1 MLPPFVEPRYRQ
13 VFLVVHFAA
22 MQFWILAAV
31 ISIGLAQQPAKPAGG
46 GVAAKTNS
54 PHVTNPASTRPKA
67 DPSSAGSSTS
77 GAAAPGNS
85 DAASS
90 IGAVSDI
97 RNSHDDSGLEVKLT
111 WFTQALAVVAA
122 LQFIALLWQG
132 YAIRKMLGGITNQA
146 YEMEHQSTVMDEQL
160 KIMAAQ
166 LTALKDTAS
175 AASASATAA
184 SESVGLI
191 VQKERARLR
200 IELAPFYLNFGAPS
214 PANYA
219 VQHQGSTDAFVLN
232 SHAAIYVS
240 DSREPDPSLGNGKPM
255 PLPSAITPHSPVVL
269 AQDVL
274 HPCTEEEIDSVRQ
287 LKSFVHFTGFVRY
300 KDVFDGEH
308 ETRFNRVWSIAKMSH
323 LGEEPFTY
331 WEHCG
336 GAEEN
341 RET

>member
-1 MLPPFVEPRYRQ
+1 
-13 VFLVVHFAA
+13 
-22 MQFWILAAV
+22 MQFWVLAAV
-31 ISIGLAQQPAKPAGG
+31 ISLGLAQQPGKPPTGSAPAKG
-46 GVAAKTNS
+46 TS
-54 PHVTNPASTRPKA
+54 PRITSPASAGQKT
-67 DPSSAGSSTS
+67 DHPSSASAAGSVANPTV
-77 GAAAPGNS
+77 PGNS
-85 DAASS
+85 DTSSASGPANDS
-90 IGAVSDI
+90 

-111 WFTQALAVVAA
+111 WFIEALAVLAA
-122 LQFIALLWQG
+122 LQFLALLWQG
-132 YAIRKMLGGITNQA
+132 YAIGKILGGITIHA
-146 YEMEHQSTVMDEQL
+146 YEMEHQSTVMNEQL
-160 KIMAAQ
+160 KIMAEQ
-166 LTALKDTAS
+166 LTALKETAV

-184 SESVGLI
+184 KESVGLI

-219 VQHQGSTDAFVLN
+219 VQHEGSTDAFVLN

-255 PLPSAITPHSPVVL
+255 PIPSAITPQSPVVL

-336 GAEEN
+336 GADEN

>member
-1 MLPPFVEPRYRQ
+1 
-13 VFLVVHFAA
+13 

-31 ISIGLAQQPAKPAGG
+31 ISIGLAQQPAKPTGN
-46 GVAAKTNS
+46 GVAAKSNS
-54 PHVTNPASTRPKA
+54 PHVANPASARPNA
-67 DPSSAGSSTS
+67 DPSSVGSST
-77 GAAAPGNS
+77 AAAVPGNP

-90 IGAVSDI
+90 TGTSSDI
-97 RNSHDDSGLEVKLT
+97 RNRHDDSDLEIKLT
-111 WFTQALAVVAA
+111 WFVEALAVVAG
-122 LQFIALLWQG
+122 LQFLVLLWQG
-132 YAIRKMLGGITNQA
+132 YAIRKMLSGNTTHA

-184 SESVGLI
+184 KESIDLI

-240 DSREPDPSLGNGKPM
+240 DSREPDPSLGSGRPM
-255 PLPSAITPHSPVVL
+255 PIPSAITPQSPVVL

-274 HPCTEEEIDSVRQ
+274 HPCTEEEIESVRQ

-336 GAEEN
+336 GADEN

>member
-1 MLPPFVEPRYRQ
+1 
-13 VFLVVHFAA
+13 
-22 MQFWILAAV
+22 MQLWILAAV
-31 ISIGLAQQPAKPAGG
+31 IGVGLAQQPAGS
-46 GVAAKTNS
+46 VAAPKAGSTR
-54 PHVTNPASTRPKA
+54 VANPASAGQKTN
-67 DPSSAGSSTS
+67 PSSPGSPASS
-77 GAAAPGNS
+77 AAVPGNP

-90 IGAVSDI
+90 IGASIGTSSDI
-97 RNSHDDSGLEVKLT
+97 RNRHDNSDLEIKLT
-111 WFTQALAVVAA
+111 WFTEALAVVAA
-122 LQFIALLWQG
+122 LQLLTLIWQG
-132 YAIRKMLGGITNQA
+132 LAIRKILRGNA
-146 YEMEHQSTVMDEQL
+146 SHAHEMEHQSTVMDEQL

-184 SESVGLI
+184 RENVELI
-191 VQKERARLR
+191 VKKERARLR

-219 VQHQGSTDAFVLN
+219 VQHEGSTDAFVLS
-232 SHAAIYVS
+232 SHAAAYVS
-240 DSREPDPSLGNGKPM
+240 DSREPDPSLGTGKPM
-255 PLPSAITPHSPVVL
+255 PIPSAITAQNPVVT

-274 HPCTEEEIDSVRQ
+274 HPFTEEEIDSIRQ

-308 ETRFNRVWSIAKMSH
+308 ETRFNRVWSIAQMNN
-323 LGEEPFTY
+323 LGQEPFTY

-336 GAEEN
+336 GADEN

>member
-1 MLPPFVEPRYRQ
+1 
-13 VFLVVHFAA
+13 
-22 MQFWILAAV
+22 MQLWILAAV
-31 ISIGLAQQPAKPAGG
+31 ISIGLAQQPAGSGAAPKAG
-46 GVAAKTNS
+46 S
-54 PHVTNPASTRPKA
+54 PHVTNPASAGQKTN
-67 DPSSAGSSTS
+67 PSSAGSPAS
-77 GAAAPGNS
+77 AAAVPGNP

-90 IGAVSDI
+90 LGTSNDI
-97 RNSHDDSGLEVKLT
+97 RNRHDDSDLEIKLT
-111 WFTQALAVVAA
+111 WFIEALAVVAG
-122 LQFIALLWQG
+122 LQFLVLLWQG
-132 YAIRKMLGGITNQA
+132 YSIRKMLGGITTHA

-166 LTALKDTAS
+166 LTALQDTAS

-184 SESVGLI
+184 KESVDLI

-240 DSREPDPSLGNGKPM
+240 DSREPDPSLGSGKPM
-255 PLPSAITPHSPVVL
+255 PIPSAITPQSPVVM

-336 GAEEN
+336 GADEN

>member
-1 MLPPFVEPRYRQ
+1 M
-13 VFLVVHFAA
+13 
-22 MQFWILAAV
+22 
-31 ISIGLAQQPAKPAGG
+31 
-46 GVAAKTNS
+46 
-54 PHVTNPASTRPKA
+54 
-67 DPSSAGSSTS
+67 
-77 GAAAPGNS
+77 
-85 DAASS
+85 
-90 IGAVSDI
+90 
-97 RNSHDDSGLEVKLT
+97 KLI
-111 WFTQALAVVAA
+111 WFIEALAVVAA
-122 LQFIALLWQG
+122 LQFLALLWQG
-132 YAIRKMLGGITNQA
+132 YAIRKMLGSITNQSR
-146 YEMEHQSTVMDEQL
+146 EMEQQSMVMEEQRKMLAEQL
-160 KIMAAQ
+160 I
-166 LTALKDTAS
+166 ALKDTAV

-184 SESVGLI
+184 KESVGLI

-200 IELAPFYLNFGAPS
+200 IELAPFHLNFGAPS

-219 VQHQGSTDAFVLN
+219 VQHEGSTDAFVLN
-232 SHAAIYVS
+232 SHAAIYMS

-255 PLPSAITPHSPVVL
+255 PIPSAITPQSPVVL

-308 ETRFNRVWSIAKMSH
+308 ETRFNRVWSIARMSH

-336 GAEEN
+336 GADEN